1 MLTGTQVVFNNQTMA
16 WREEEII
23 FINPKYIIAVED
35 YNMAPFEDSKNK
47 IFNHFWGYKITTT
60 EKTYF
65 ITVED
70 REKTYNYLKNYTPDR
85 G

>member
-1 MLTGTQVVFNNQTMA
+1 MLIGTQVAFNNEAMV

-23 FINPKYIIAVED
+23 FINPKYIIAIED
-35 YNMAPFEDSKNK
+35 YNMTPFKDNKNQILK
-47 IFNHFWGYKITTT
+47 HFWGYKITTT

-70 REKTYNYLKNYTPDR
+70 REKTYDYLKNYTPDR